1 MGKKI
6 GIFGGTFDP
15 VHIGHVALVV
25 ALSEAHNLDSV
36 FIIPANRSPHK
47 EHTVPQEASH
57 RLNMLKLAFSDL
69 PYCQVLALELERP
82 GPSYTIDTIAEL
94 KALGRVTPE
103 DSLYLLL
110 GQDQLAGFNSWKNS
124 LELMQQTTP
133 LVARRSDQHPV
144 ALGPMLQ
151 KWVEPGL
158 TPTPYFEVSATEIRN
173 RIKKKRYC
181 GHILNNRVYEYIQK
195 NNLYE

>member
-25 ALSEAHNLDSV
+25 SLFEAHSLDSV

-47 EHTVPQEASH
+47 QHAVPEEAKH
-57 RLNMLKLAFSDL
+57 RLNMLKIAFCDL

-94 KALGRVTPE
+94 KALGQVTPE
-103 DSLYLLL
+103 DTLYLLL
-110 GQDQLAGFNSWKNS
+110 GQDQLAGFGSWKNVQ
-124 LELMQQTTP
+124 ELMQQTTP
-133 LVARRSDQHPV
+133 LVARRNDLQPFT
-144 ALGPMLQ
+144 AGPMLQ

-158 TPTPYFEVSATEIRN
+158 TPTAYFEVSATEIRN

-181 GHILNNRVYEYIQK
+181 GHLLNNRVYEYIQN